1 MGKNTEKM
9 VAMRKEKS
17 AKLTTEV
24 KLLVDFF
31 YKSDIPITK
40 AEIMKHIKI
49 SRATLDKNPVLSSYI
64 KEMQEKQKKKKPNGI
79 DNSYTQT
86 AIYRK
91 LMASYVFT
99 YQLLE
104 EQNIF
109 LEDAIKSMEQQI
121 DDLKNN

>member
-1 MGKNTEKM
+1 MGRNTEKM

-17 AKLTTEV
+17 ETLITNV
-24 KLLVDFF
+24 KLLVEFL
-31 YKSDIPITK
+31 YENDIPITK
-40 AEIMKHIKI
+40 AEIMRHVTI
-49 SRATLDKNPVLSSYI
+49 SRSTLDKNPILSSYI
-64 KEMQEKQKKKKPNGI
+64 KEMQEKQNRKKPSDIKTYNR
-79 DNSYTQT
+79 T